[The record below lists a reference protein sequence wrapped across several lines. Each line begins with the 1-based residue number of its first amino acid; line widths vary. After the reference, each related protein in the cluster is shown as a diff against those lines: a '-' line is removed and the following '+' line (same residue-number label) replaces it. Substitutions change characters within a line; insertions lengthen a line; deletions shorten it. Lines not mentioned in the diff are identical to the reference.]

1 MPHQRLQHQRLQ
13 RNRWLAIRLELCGNG
28 IVTGAALT
36 GVVSRQ
42 MGWVT
47 ANRASLVGLS
57 LTLALA
63 VTNSLGWMVRM
74 STETEAQMNAVERVT
89 EYAKIESEETWIRSA
104 LAKERGGGEHVAAVA
119 DVAAAASV
127 PVAESRLSTSR
138 EFESVRVREEGGAEK
153 EEVRALAR
161 GGAREGEG
169 GGGGGR
175 GSVCWPC
182 KGEVVFSGEP

>member
-1 MPHQRLQHQRLQ
+1 
-13 RNRWLAIRLELCGNG
+13 
-28 IVTGAALT
+28 
-36 GVVSRQ
+36 

-104 LAKERGGGEHVAAVA
+104 LARERGGGEHVAAVA
-119 DVAAAASV
+119 AVADVAAAGSV

-138 EFESVRVREEGGAEK
+138 EFESARVREEGGEGK
-153 EEVRALAR
+153 EEVGALAR